1 MTGSMSAPRSTSAE
15 VEEVPGRDGG
25 PAAGPGNG
33 TCPNWPEALEL
44 FQRDLTAAGTAPRTR
59 SAYARDLG
67 QFRGWVDGLGLRP
80 DEVGH
85 KDLRRYAASL
95 SAAGRAPATV
105 ARKLAAIRGFYGY
118 LLRTG
123 RAAQNPADLVSA
135 PRRKAKLPQVLTA
148 EQMSALLD
156 AVPSGTPLEI
166 RDRAMFELAY
176 SCGLRSEEVLT
187 LKVDS
192 IDFDDEVIRVF
203 GKGSKHRLVPVGEPA
218 RRAVELYLEKAR
230 PGLAADPNEQILFLS
245 RNGRPLSGSDLTRRL
260 AIRMREAASVS
271 GVSPHALRHSFAT
284 HLLEGGADLRT
295 IQELL
300 GHASISTTQVYTHL
314 DAARLRDAYTGSHPR
329 A

>member
-1 MTGSMSAPRSTSAE
+1 VAAK
-15 VEEVPGRDGG
+15 
-25 PAAGPGNG
+25 AAGQA
-33 TCPNWPEALEL
+33 CPDWPEALRL
-44 FQRDLTAAGTAPRTR
+44 FQRDLTAAGASPRTMA
-59 SAYARDLG
+59 AYERDLG
-67 QFRGWVDGLGLRP
+67 QLEAWARGLGMHP
-80 DEVGH
+80 DQLGH
-85 KDLRRYAASL
+85 KQLRRYAASL

-105 ARKLAAIRGFYGY
+105 ARKLAAIRGFYGF

-123 RAAQNPADLVSA
+123 RVGQNPADLVSA

-148 EQMSALLD
+148 EQMSSLLD
-156 AVPSGTPLEI
+156 AVPSGSPLEI

-187 LKVDS
+187 LTVDS
-192 IDFDDEVIRVF
+192 IDFDDELIRVF

-218 RRAVELYLEKAR
+218 RQAVELYLSKSR
-230 PGLAADPNEQILFLS
+230 PGLVESPSERTLFLS
-245 RNGRPLSGSDLTRRL
+245 RNGRPLSASDLTRRL
-260 AIRMREAASVS
+260 AIRMREAAAAG

-314 DAARLRDAYTGSHPR
+314 DAARLRDAYAGSHPR

>member
-1 MTGSMSAPRSTSAE
+1 MSGRPSTSAE
-15 VEEVPGRDGG
+15 AACPGWG
-25 PAAGPGNG
+25 
-33 TCPNWPEALEL
+33 EALEL
-44 FQRDLTAAGTAPRTR
+44 FRRDLLAAGTAPRTLT
-59 SAYARDLG
+59 AYERDLNQLRAWAEG
-67 QFRGWVDGLGLRP
+67 SGLGP
-80 DEVGH
+80 DRVGH

-105 ARKLAAIRGFYGY
+105 ARKLAAIRGFYGF

-123 RAAQNPADLVSA
+123 RVAQNPADLVSA
-135 PRRKAKLPQVLTA
+135 PKRKARLPQVLTS
-148 EQMSALLD
+148 EQMADLLD
-156 AVPSGTPLEI
+156 AVPSRSPLEI

-187 LKVDS
+187 MTVDS
-192 IDFDDEVIRVF
+192 IDFDDEVVRVL

-218 RRAVELYLEKAR
+218 RRAVELYIAKAR
-230 PGLAADPNEQILFLS
+230 PSLVVDPEERVLFLS
-245 RNGRPLSGSDLTRRL
+245 RNGRPLSASDLTRRL
-260 AIRMREAASVS
+260 AVRMREAAAVA

-300 GHASISTTQVYTHL
+300 GHSSISTTQVYTHL
-314 DAARLRDAYTGSHPR
+314 DAARLRDAYAGSHPR

>member
-1 MTGSMSAPRSTSAE
+1 MSEPRSTSASGP
-15 VEEVPGRDGG
+15 VQPG
-25 PAAGPGNG
+25 PAAPNG
-33 TCPNWPEALEL
+33 AGAPCPDWPEALRL
-44 FQRDLTAAGTAPRTR
+44 FQRDLTAAGTAPRTMA
-59 SAYARDLG
+59 AYERDLG
-67 QFRGWVDGLGLRP
+67 QLEAWARGLGLRP
-80 DEVGH
+80 DQLGH
-85 KDLRRYAASL
+85 KHLRRYAASL

-105 ARKLAAIRGFYGY
+105 ARKLAAIRGFYGF

-123 RAAQNPADLVSA
+123 RVGQNPADLVSA

-148 EQMSALLD
+148 EQMSSLLD
-156 AVPSGTPLEI
+156 AVPSGSPLEI

-187 LKVDS
+187 LTIDS
-192 IDFDDEVIRVF
+192 IDFDDELVRVL

-218 RRAVELYLEKAR
+218 RRAVELYLSKSR
-230 PGLAADPNEQILFLS
+230 PGLVVDPAEQTLFLS
-245 RNGRPLSGSDLTRRL
+245 RNGRPLSASDLTRRL
-260 AIRMREAASVS
+260 AIRMREAAAAG

-314 DAARLRDAYTGSHPR
+314 DAARLRDAYAGSHPR

>member
-1 MTGSMSAPRSTSAE
+1 MSAPRSTSAE
-15 VEEVPGRDGG
+15 PV
-25 PAAGPGNG
+25 PAAGSSPDQGSKPPA
-33 TCPNWPEALEL
+33 CPDWALARTL
-44 FQRDLTAAGTAPRTR
+44 FLRDLKATGASPRTVA
-59 SAYARDLG
+59 AYERDLG
-67 QFRGWVDGLGLRP
+67 QLESWAGASELGP
-80 DEVGH
+80 GQVGH

-105 ARKLAAIRGFYGY
+105 ARKLAAVRGFFGF

-123 RAAQNPADLVSA
+123 RVGQNPADLVSA

-148 EQMSALLD
+148 GQMASFFE
-156 AVPSGTPLEI
+156 AVPAGTPLEI

-187 LKVDS
+187 LNLDS
-192 IDFDDEVIRVF
+192 IDFDDELIRVL
-203 GKGSKHRLVPVGEPA
+203 GKGSKHRLVPIGEPA
-218 RRAVELYLEKAR
+218 RRAVELYLAKAR
-230 PGLAADPNEQILFLS
+230 PELVTDPDQRTLFLS
-245 RNGRPLSGSDLTRRL
+245 RNGRPLSASDLSRRL
-260 AIRMREAASVS
+260 AIRMRDAAAAG

-314 DAARLRDAYTGSHPR
+314 DAARLRDAYAGSHPR

>member
-1 MTGSMSAPRSTSAE
+1 MSVPRSTSAE
-15 VEEVPGRDGG
+15 SQPTVDCPGWDDSLSLYRRDLV
-25 PAAGPGNG
+25 AAGSADR
-33 TCPNWPEALEL
+33 TIKAYE
-44 FQRDLTAAGTAPRTR
+44 RDL
-59 SAYARDLG
+59 S
-67 QFRGWVDGLGLRP
+67 QFRNWSDGSDLRP
-80 DEVGH
+80 DQVRH

-105 ARKLAAIRGFYGY
+105 ARKLAAIRGFFGF

-123 RAAQNPADLVSA
+123 RVLQNPADLVSA
-135 PRRKAKLPQVLTA
+135 PRRKSKLPQVLTS
-148 EQMSALLD
+148 EQMSSMLD
-156 AVPSGTPLEI
+156 SVAAGTPLEI
-166 RDRAMFELAY
+166 RDRAMFELTY

-187 LKVDS
+187 LEVDS
-192 IDFDDEVIRVF
+192 IDFDDEIVRVL

-218 RRAVELYLEKAR
+218 RKAVENYLANGR
-230 PGLAADPNEQILFLS
+230 PELTSDPEERTLFVS
-245 RNGRPLSGSDLTRRL
+245 RNGFPLSASDLTRRL
-260 AIRMREAASVS
+260 AIRMREAAAAE

-314 DAARLRDAYTGSHPR
+314 DAARLRDAYAGSHPR

>member
-15 VEEVPGRDGG
+15 ATGPGWGVALDLYRRDLV
-25 PAAGPGNG
+25 AAGASPR
-33 TCPNWPEALEL
+33 TLAAYE
-44 FQRDLTAAGTAPRTR
+44 RDLNQLVAWAEGSGLEP
-59 SAYARDLG
+59 
-67 QFRGWVDGLGLRP
+67 DG
-80 DEVGH
+80 VGH

-105 ARKLAAIRGFYGY
+105 ARKLAAIRGFYGF

-123 RAAQNPADLVSA
+123 RVAQNPADLVSA
-135 PRRKAKLPQVLTA
+135 PKRKARLPQVLTS
-148 EQMSALLD
+148 EQMAGLLD
-156 AVPSGTPLEI
+156 AVPSTSPLEI

-187 LKVDS
+187 LTVDS
-192 IDFDDEVIRVF
+192 IDFDDEIVRVL

-218 RRAVELYLEKAR
+218 RRAVERYIAGAR
-230 PGLAADPNEQILFLS
+230 PSLVVDPDERVLFLS
-245 RNGRPLSGSDLTRRL
+245 RNGRPLSASDLSRRL
-260 AIRMREAASVS
+260 AIRMREAAAAG

-314 DAARLRDAYTGSHPR
+314 DAARLRDAYAGSHPR

>member
-1 MTGSMSAPRSTSAE
+1 MTGSMSELRSTSAE
-15 VEEVPGRDGG
+15 
-25 PAAGPGNG
+25 PATGKPA
-33 TCPNWPEALEL
+33 CPDWPDSLEL
-44 FQRDLTAAGTAPRTR
+44 YRRDLTAAGTSPRTLV
-59 SAYARDLG
+59 AYERDLG
-67 QFRGWVDGLGLRP
+67 QLRNWAGGSGLKP
-80 DEVGH
+80 DQVGH

-105 ARKLAAIRGFYGY
+105 ARKLAAIRGFYGF

-123 RAAQNPADLVSA
+123 RVGQNPADLVSA

-148 EQMSALLD
+148 EQMSGMLD
-156 AVPSGTPLEI
+156 AVPSGSPLEI

-187 LKVDS
+187 LTLDS
-192 IDFDDEVIRVF
+192 IDFDDELIRVL
-203 GKGSKHRLVPVGEPA
+203 GKGTKHRLVPVGEPA
-218 RRAVELYLEKAR
+218 RQAVELYLSKSR
-230 PGLAADPNEQILFLS
+230 PSLVADPAERTLFLS
-245 RNGRPLSGSDLTRRL
+245 RNGRPLSASDLTRRL
-260 AIRMREAASVS
+260 AIRMREAAAAG

-314 DAARLRDAYTGSHPR
+314 DAARLRDAYAGSHPR

>member
-1 MTGSMSAPRSTSAE
+1 VALDLYR
-15 VEEVPGRDGG
+15 RDLV
-25 PAAGPGNG
+25 AAGASPR
-33 TCPNWPEALEL
+33 TLAAYE
-44 FQRDLTAAGTAPRTR
+44 RDLNQLVAWAEGSGLEP
-59 SAYARDLG
+59 
-67 QFRGWVDGLGLRP
+67 DG
-80 DEVGH
+80 VGH

-105 ARKLAAIRGFYGY
+105 ARKLAAIRGFYGF

-123 RAAQNPADLVSA
+123 RVAQNPADLVSA
-135 PRRKAKLPQVLTA
+135 PKRKARLPQVLTS
-148 EQMSALLD
+148 EQMAGLLD
-156 AVPSGTPLEI
+156 AVPSTSPLEI

-187 LKVDS
+187 LTVDS
-192 IDFDDEVIRVF
+192 IDFDDEIVRVL

-218 RRAVELYLEKAR
+218 RRAVERYIAGAR
-230 PGLAADPNEQILFLS
+230 PSLVVDPDERVLFLS
-245 RNGRPLSGSDLTRRL
+245 RNGRPLSASDLSRRL
-260 AIRMREAASVS
+260 AIRMREAAAAG

-314 DAARLRDAYTGSHPR
+314 DAARLRDAYAGSHPR